1 MATNV
6 TNSAET
12 NVITTAQMKKVREVD
27 FVRQF
32 GNSILPK
39 LLEVLGVTRKIE
51 MIEGT
56 TLSYYKTEGQLVN
69 DGTVAEGEI
78 IPLSKYERKAYPVG
92 TITLK
97 KWRKAATAEAILKSG
112 YEEAVVETDAAL
124 LKDVQKGIRTDFFG
138 SLADIDDAT
147 EVTGE
152 NLQAVFAKAWGNL
165 QVLFEDDAIEPVHF
179 VNPLDVSDYLATA
192 SITTQTAFGLKYV
205 EDFLGLGT
213 VILTSQVDKGST
225 FSTAKNNIIMYYVG
239 AKADAMKA
247 LGCTADGSGFIGMNS
262 GYATENR
269 AQVESLVMSGIK
281 FLVEYAGGVVAGTIG
296 AEGATGA
303 TGATGA

>member
-1 MATNV
+1 MA
-6 TNSAET
+6 AET

-39 LLEVLGVTRKIE
+39 LVEVPGVTRKIE

-56 TLSYYKTEGQLVN
+56 TLSYYTTTGTLQS
-69 DGTVAEGEI
+69 GTVAEGDI
-78 IPLSKYERKAYPVG
+78 IPLSKYERVAHPVG

-112 YEEAVVETDAAL
+112 YAEAVVETDAAL

-165 QVLFEDDAIEPVHF
+165 QVLFEDDASLF
-179 VNPLDVSDYLATA
+179 
-192 SITTQTAFGLKYV
+192 
-205 EDFLGLGT
+205 
-213 VILTSQVDKGST
+213 TS
-225 FSTAKNNIIMYYVG
+225 
-239 AKADAMKA
+239 
-247 LGCTADGSGFIGMNS
+247 
-262 GYATENR
+262 
-269 AQVESLVMSGIK
+269 
-281 FLVEYAGGVVAGTIG
+281 
-296 AEGATGA
+296 
-303 TGATGA
+303 

>member
-6 TNSAET
+6 TTAAET

-32 GNSILPK
+32 GNNILPK

-56 TLSYYKTEGQLVN
+56 TLSYYKTVGTLQS
-69 DGTVAEGEI
+69 GTVAEGDI
-78 IPLSKYERKAYPVG
+78 IPLSKYERVKTPVG

-97 KWRKAATAEAILKSG
+97 KWRKAATAESILKSG
-112 YEEAVVETDAAL
+112 YEEAVVQTDAAL

-213 VILTSQVDKGST
+213 VVLTSQVDKGST

-239 AKADAMKA
+239 ANADAMKA
-247 LGCTADGSGFIGMNS
+247 LGCTADASGFIGINS